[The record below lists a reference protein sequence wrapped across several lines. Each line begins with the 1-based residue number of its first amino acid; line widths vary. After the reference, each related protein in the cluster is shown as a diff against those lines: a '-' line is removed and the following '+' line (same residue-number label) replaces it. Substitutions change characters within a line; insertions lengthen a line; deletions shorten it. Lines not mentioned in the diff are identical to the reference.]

1 MDDLKVI
8 FVISFP
14 NAYISFFD
22 NNSVII
28 RIADIFYEYY
38 ILSSDD
44 ACMCKLFYALQ
55 YACTV

>member
-22 NNSVII
+22 KNSVII
-28 RIADIFYEYY
+28 RIADCHF
-38 ILSSDD
+38 
-44 ACMCKLFYALQ
+44 
-55 YACTV
+55 

>member
-8 FVISFP
+8 FFISFP

-22 NNSVII
+22 NNSVIQTV
-28 RIADIFYEYY
+28 IFDEYY

-44 ACMCKLFYALQ
+44 ACMCNLFYALQ
-55 YACTV
+55 YTCTV